1 MTGASHELATKGVP
15 NVRLSLLGA
24 SIALAAGLALSACSS
39 GTGSSSDVPSLGAQA
54 LVMSNG
60 HQLVVRPMPGVKTLT
75 GPECGSQYSFCFY
88 VTPGNDG
95 PYVST
100 SGGTAPL
107 YNVGY
112 IDKNKHH
119 KLDKN
124 FSDYFYP
131 DPGDPTYQY
140 INYTGKAP
148 AKDTRVKFTDVYCIS
163 FTQYGCANGSGSILY
178 LGIALSP

>member
-1 MTGASHELATKGVP
+1 
-15 NVRLSLLGA
+15 VRLSLLGA
-24 SIALAAGLALSACSS
+24 SIALAAGLALSACS
-39 GTGSSSDVPSLGAQA
+39 GATNSSSALPSLGAQA

-60 HQLVVRPMPGVKTLT
+60 HQLVTRPMPGVKMLT
-75 GPECGSQYSFCFY
+75 GPACGGQYSFCFY
-88 VTPGNDG
+88 VTPGDDG

-112 IDKNKHH
+112 IDKNKTG
-119 KLDKN
+119 KIDKK
-124 FSDYFYP
+124 FDDYFYP

-140 INYTGKAP
+140 IDYKGKKP
-148 AKDTRVKFTDVYCIS
+148 KKDEKVNFTDVYCIS
-163 FTQYGCANGSGSILY
+163 FSASGCANGSGSILY